1 MSIHK
6 RQQFHLTTADFRPKT
21 LLFRTRQVRIII
33 IIIRLSYQLPDTAG
47 SFWTKVG
54 GECRRM
60 EEPAGCAMPTRLNG
74 TQE

>member
-1 MSIHK
+1 ML
-6 RQQFHLTTADFRPKT
+6 LT
-21 LLFRTRQVRIII
+21 LFYSD
-33 IIIRLSYQLPDTAG
+33 LSYQLPDTAG

>member
-1 MSIHK
+1 MGHMSNSLILYLYQLKNSAILH
-6 RQQFHLTTADFRPKT
+6 T
-21 LLFRTRQVRIII
+21 LFFSGVF
-33 IIIRLSYQLPDTAG
+33 YQLPDTAG